1 MKDIHWNLSTSTYG
15 KPIWSVGLAGNN
27 LYMISNAV
35 CNADI
40 PDEVK

>member
-1 MKDIHWNLSTSTYG
+1 MEN
-15 KPIWSVGLAGNN
+15 PIWSVGLAGNN
-27 LYMISNAV
+27 LYMISNDV